1 MPQQVIILLASLCE
15 IIKVCGKWGRIVIKG
30 IEELTDNYKE
40 FKSMRC
46 PILPPAEPVTL
57 LPPLVQDTDPGMSI
71 QETF

>member
-1 MPQQVIILLASLCE
+1 
-15 IIKVCGKWGRIVIKG
+15 VIKG

-46 PILPPAEPVTL
+46 PILPPAEPLTL

-71 QETF
+71 QETVSNFFQIFNTRMFMDIA

>member
-1 MPQQVIILLASLCE
+1 M
-15 IIKVCGKWGRIVIKG
+15 IKG

-46 PILPPAEPVTL
+46 PILPPTEPLTS

-71 QETF
+71 QETVKFFSNI

>member
-1 MPQQVIILLASLCE
+1 MPQQVIILWASLCE
-15 IIKVCGKWGRIVIKG
+15 IIKVCGIWGWIVIKG

-46 PILPPAEPVTL
+46 PILPPTEPLTS

-71 QETF
+71 QETV

>member
-1 MPQQVIILLASLCE
+1 
-15 IIKVCGKWGRIVIKG
+15 VIKG

-46 PILPPAEPVTL
+46 PILPPAEPLTL

-71 QETF
+71 QETVSNFFQIFSTRMIMDIA

>member
-1 MPQQVIILLASLCE
+1 M
-15 IIKVCGKWGRIVIKG
+15 IKG

-46 PILPPAEPVTL
+46 PILPPAEPLTL

-71 QETF
+71 QETVSNFFQIFSTRMIMDIA